1 MSQNPSFPLVS
12 CTMPTCNRRRFISRA
27 ILYFLRQD
35 YPNKELFIVDDGEE
49 EIADLIP
56 DHPEVRY
63 VKIPHTMTLGEK
75 RNFCVLQS
83 KGNLIM
89 HWDDDDWMAPNR
101 ISYQVKELLAN
112 RVSVCGIQQMYFH
125 EVKSGRSY
133 LYRYP
138 QSIGK
143 PWLAGGSLLYT
154 RKFWSQAPFPKIQ
167 VASDTPF
174 IMNRKMERY
183 LILEDYNFYIA
194 TIHDKNT
201 SPKRTNNSVWN
212 PIPTERLQSLLQDDW
227 EPFLHPE
234 MVGKIMMKQDRE
246 EDRPPSNPPN
256 PEDIASLEGEATE
269 TEPPETISEAPKE
282 ALKEAKPTSS
292 ESVTPLPAPSEASK
306 PETKKPIIPKK
317 KPASKSQDVAPREAQ
332 PVSKKKPASKAQD
345 VAPKKV
351 QPAAKPKKEAV
362 PKAKKAAPPKEVA
375 KPEVQTPPRIPEEK
389 VAPPK
394 EVAKPEVQ
402 TPPHIPEE
410 KAAPPAP
417 PILNPIILEPAPHV
431 KVYEWE
437 NPGKVSVGV
446 LITTFQRAELLDN
459 LIQQIQRETG
469 QFHVFCVVVDDEV
482 LKNRKRL
489 YWRTVNA
496 LWEQAKNLDVDYY
509 IQMPD
514 DMHLEEG
521 FIQRAV
527 DAWNHLQDPRKMCLN
542 LLLEGHNVGKPTW
555 TDTWAEL
562 RVFDGHRYMKTQW
575 VNMFYICTRAFYN
588 RLDWRLSSVPLRRWS
603 RNPNLSSGVGSQV
616 SKRLSGKG
624 DALYQVTERLASHVG
639 DTSKM
644 SPSIEQKLHPSIHLP
659 KIIAGMAT
667 IPDRAHILK
676 EAIHSIIHQV
686 DTLYLFFNDFEELP
700 EWVADY
706 EKIVPFLSKQEQT
719 NMGDAGKF
727 YGLDKM
733 LDEDAYFFSLDDDCI
748 YPQNYVWL
756 MIEKIEQY
764 NRKAVVGC
772 GGYLMKDK
780 VSHFYSDRSA
790 NWHIQ
795 SPNKD
800 DRAVHILHT
809 NLTAWHHSTIR
820 FSYADCELPNMG
832 DLWLGIV
839 AQKQEVPMVLIER
852 PAQWVKIQDLP
863 LEKTIYGQHKN
874 NDAAQTKVFNSLPS
888 WKIPPLRPD

>member
-12 CTMPTCNRRRFISRA
+12 CTMPTHNRRRFISRA

-56 DHPEVRY
+56 NHPEVRY

-101 ISYQVKELLAN
+101 ISYQVRELLAH

-138 QSIGK
+138 KNIGK

-194 TIHDKNT
+194 TIHEKNT

-212 PIPTERLQSLLQDDW
+212 PIPTERLQSLLQEDW

-234 MVGKIMMKQDRE
+234 MVGKIKMKQERE

-256 PEDIASLEGEATE
+256 PEDIASLGEESVEAELPENITEKITEPPKEEPKKQEPKANQTVSSPPVSPEIPKPDIEEIAGEAKELIIPEKKPISETKDVKPKKERLVEKEPPKPESEVVPEATE
-269 TEPPETISEAPKE
+269 AAAPKE
-282 ALKEAKPTSS
+282 AV
-292 ESVTPLPAPSEASK
+292 ESKIE
-306 PETKKPIIPKK
+306 
-317 KPASKSQDVAPREAQ
+317 
-332 PVSKKKPASKAQD
+332 
-345 VAPKKV
+345 
-351 QPAAKPKKEAV
+351 
-362 PKAKKAAPPKEVA
+362 
-375 KPEVQTPPRIPEEK
+375 TPPSLPE
-389 VAPPK
+389 
-394 EVAKPEVQ
+394 Q
-402 TPPHIPEE
+402 T
-410 KAAPPAP
+410 KTPPAP
-417 PILNPIILEPAPHV
+417 PILNPIILEPAPHI
-431 KVYEWE
+431 KIYEWE
-437 NPGKVSVGV
+437 NPGKVSVGI
-446 LITTFQRAELLDN
+446 LITTFQRPALLEN

-496 LWEQAKNLDVDYY
+496 LWEQAKNLDVDYF

-521 FIQRAV
+521 FIQRSV

-624 DALYQVTERLASHVG
+624 DALYQVTEKLASHVG
-639 DTSKM
+639 DASKM
-644 SPSIEQKLHPSIHLP
+644 SPSVEQTLHPSIHLP
-659 KIIAGMAT
+659 QIIAGMAT
-667 IPDRAHILK
+667 IPDRVHILK
-676 EAIHSIIHQV
+676 EAIHSIIHQI

-719 NMGDAGKF
+719 NKGDAGKF
-727 YGLDKM
+727 YGLDKIV
-733 LDEDAYFFSLDDDCI
+733 DEDAYFFSLDDDCV

-820 FSYADCELPNMG
+820 FSYDDCELPNMG

-839 AQKQEVPMVLIER
+839 AQKQEVPMILVER
-852 PAQWVKIQDLP
+852 PAKWVRIQDLP
-863 LEKTIYGQHKN
+863 IEKTIYGQHKH
-874 NDAAQTKVFNSLPS
+874 NDAAQTKVFNSLSS